1 MGGSGKMKHFELN
14 HQFIEDYIEELITL
28 EDYVPFSFA
37 DYGVQ
42 DKKDEFLK
50 SKKILTA
57 IQEMDKLIN
66 QKYEYYDDS
75 IKAYNSVYIEWLDR
89 HPEFESIINKD
100 SSLEY
105 QNMKYH
111 KWFIE
116 FNDLL
121 YSVKLPSEKKLG

>member
-57 IQEMDKLIN
+57 IQEMDSLIKEKM
-66 QKYEYYDDS
+66 Q
-75 IKAYNSVYIEWLDR
+75 
-89 HPEFESIINKD
+89 
-100 SSLEY
+100 
-105 QNMKYH
+105 
-111 KWFIE
+111 
-116 FNDLL
+116 LL
-121 YSVKLPSEKKLG
+121 